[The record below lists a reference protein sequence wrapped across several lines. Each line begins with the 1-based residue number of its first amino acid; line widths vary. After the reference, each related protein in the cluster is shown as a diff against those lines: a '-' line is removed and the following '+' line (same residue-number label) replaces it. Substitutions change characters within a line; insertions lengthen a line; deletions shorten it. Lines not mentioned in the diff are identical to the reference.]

1 MLFFDIVKKMYIM
14 RKGRRMVK
22 SCSIGFR
29 NMRELFLA
37 EIVRD
42 GRLIYPIAPSEVIEA
57 DENFEMGIVKT
68 IQWYLQKYKGSSE

>member
-1 MLFFDIVKKMYIM
+1 
-14 RKGRRMVK
+14 MVK

-29 NMRELFLA
+29 NMREFFLA
-37 EIVRD
+37 EIVCD
-42 GRLIYPIAPSEVIEA
+42 DSLISPVIPSEVIEA